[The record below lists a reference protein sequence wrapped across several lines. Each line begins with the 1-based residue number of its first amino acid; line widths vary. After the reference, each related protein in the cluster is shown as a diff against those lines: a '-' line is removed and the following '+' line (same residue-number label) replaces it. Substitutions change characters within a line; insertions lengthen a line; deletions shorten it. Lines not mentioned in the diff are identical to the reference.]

1 MIRIVDC
8 PVSCGVKYIG
18 GETYY
23 TKPDKFMADLHT
35 VIERNY
41 AVEAKRKWPS
51 MISDFGGFTQFVM
64 THNSDKYDIG
74 KAFEEFVNKHGLGT
88 VIHTPPAKNPLYES
102 IDKHSITV
110 WVWTRDVDACRKFF
124 GTTESKPEPTEAV
137 NA

>member
-74 KAFEEFVNKHGLGT
+74 KAFVEIHKPLANTLRLRVLAIRIHEEVLDLG
-88 VIHTPPAKNPLYES
+88 
-102 IDKHSITV
+102 
-110 WVWTRDVDACRKFF
+110 
-124 GTTESKPEPTEAV
+124 
-137 NA
+137 